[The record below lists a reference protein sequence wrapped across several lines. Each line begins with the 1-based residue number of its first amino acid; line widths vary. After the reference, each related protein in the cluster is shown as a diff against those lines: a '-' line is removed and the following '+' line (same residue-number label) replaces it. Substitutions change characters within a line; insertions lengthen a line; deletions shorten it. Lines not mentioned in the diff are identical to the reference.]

1 MYLIED
7 KAEVI
12 NKKSP
17 IGIPAQELFYVDE
30 YENMDFSDL
39 EDRYDNVEKYIR
51 SICSGQLRSMIVN
64 GPPGVGKTFSVDAY
78 LAQYAQAG
86 NYKVVAG
93 HMTLLTLYA
102 NLYHLRDTGQIL
114 VLDDVDSVYSQVTGL
129 NILKA
134 AMDTK
139 PVRRISWESSSAALA
154 GLGLPNSF
162 EYKGSVILISNI
174 GFSHGKGKLNVHLD
188 ALKDRSFALQI
199 SDGMRTSLYHQ
210 VCFMVIKKD
219 LLKEFN
225 LTFSQKA
232 RILDYI
238 HDHLDKLHKISLR
251 LAIKLASLMVNS
263 PSDWHSMADSGLLS
277 EYY

>member
-1 MYLIED
+1 MHVIKDKSLLID
-7 KAEVI
+7 A
-12 NKKSP
+12 NRL
-17 IGIPAQELFYVDE
+17 GNIPAQALFYEDE
-30 YENMDFSDL
+30 YEAMDFSDL

-64 GPPGVGKTFSVDAY
+64 GPPGVGKTYSVDAY
-78 LAQYAQAG
+78 LQQYAKAG

-93 HMTLLTLYA
+93 HMSLLTLYA
-102 NLYHLRDTGQIL
+102 NLYHLRDIGQIL

-139 PVRRISWESSSAALA
+139 PVRRISWESTSAALA

-174 GFSHGKGKLNVHLD
+174 GFNSAKGKLTEHLD
-188 ALKDRSFALQI
+188 ALKDRSFTLQI

-210 VCFMVIKKD
+210 VCFMVINKD
-219 LLKEFN
+219 LLKDFN
-225 LTFSQKA
+225 LEHQQKVQ
-232 RILDYI
+232 ILEYI
-238 HDHLDKLHKISLR
+238 FEHLDELHKISLR
-251 LAIKLASLMVNS
+251 LAIKLASLMVNH
-263 PSDWHSMADSGLLS
+263 PQEWRSMANSGLLS
-277 EYY
+277 EYC